1 MHTFKFWHSL
11 HISSKQIIIA
21 ALLLIAFKHSYAQEQ
36 GYNMME
42 HDDKK
47 LYFGI
52 TMALNNA
59 QYKIFH
65 ANPFIQDDSA
75 LVATPKWNPGFQVGI
90 MGNLKLNNH
99 FGIRLIP
106 QFALVYKEMTYDFT
120 KTQDT
125 SLILESIML
134 QSPVL
139 LKFNSDRINNF
150 RFYSIAGLKLD
161 YDFNSNVN
169 SRRTDEALRI
179 KPLDLGYELGVGF
192 EFYYPNFIFSPEIK
206 VSNGYS
212 NLQKRQPEILTSKVI
227 ETINSKMIILSFT
240 IGG

>member
-1 MHTFKFWHSL
+1 MHTSKLWHSL
-11 HISSKQIIIA
+11 HISSKQIILLVLFAIA
-21 ALLLIAFKHSYAQEQ
+21 SSKCIAQRE

-65 ANPFIQDDSA
+65 SNAFLQDDSV
-75 LVATPKWNPGFQVGI
+75 LVATPNWNPGFQVGI
-90 MGNLKLNNH
+90 MSNFRINKH
-99 FGIRLIP
+99 FGLRLIP
-106 QFALVYKEMTYDFT
+106 QFALVYKEMKYKFT
-120 KTQDT
+120 DLPDT
-125 SLILESIML
+125 TLLLESIML
-134 QSPVL
+134 QSPLL
-139 LKFNSDRINNF
+139 LKFNSDRISNF
-150 RFYSIAGLKLD
+150 RFYSVAGLKFD
-161 YDFNSNVN
+161 YDFNSNIN

-179 KPLDLGYELGVGF
+179 KPLDIGYELGVGF

-212 NLQKRQPEILTSKVI
+212 NIQKNQPGILTSKAI
-227 ETINSKMIILSFT
+227 ETLNSKMIILSFT

>member
-1 MHTFKFWHSL
+1 MHPIKFRNSI
-11 HISSKQIIIA
+11 HISIHKVVLV
-21 ALLLIAFKHSYAQEQ
+21 LLLSFCALQSNAQDE

-52 TMALNNA
+52 TMAINNA
-59 QYKIFH
+59 QYRIFH
-65 ANPFIQDDSA
+65 AQPFLADDSA
-75 LVATPKWNPGFQVGI
+75 LVATPAWNPGFQVGI
-90 MGNLKLNNH
+90 MSNLKLTKH
-99 FGIRLIP
+99 FGLRLIP
-106 QFALVYKEMTYDFT
+106 QFALVYKQMDYTLP
-120 KTQDT
+120 KTSDT
-125 SLILESIML
+125 TLVLESIML
-134 QSPVL
+134 QSPLL

-179 KPLDLGYELGVGF
+179 KPLDVGFELGFGF

-206 VSNGYS
+206 ISNGYS
-212 NLQKRQPEILTSKVI
+212 NLQKPQPGIITSKI
-227 ETINSKMIILSFT
+227 LETLNSRMIILSFT

>member
-1 MHTFKFWHSL
+1 MHTSKFWHSL
-11 HISSKQIIIA
+11 HISSKQI
-21 ALLLIAFKHSYAQEQ
+21 AFVILFSCCAMKSMAQEQ
-36 GYNMME
+36 GFNMIE

-52 TMALNNA
+52 IMAINNA

-65 ANPFIQDDSA
+65 SNAFLADDSA
-75 LVATPKWNPGFQVGI
+75 LVATPTWNPGFQVGI
-90 MGNLKLNNH
+90 MSNLKLNNH
-99 FGIRLIP
+99 FGLRLIP
-106 QFALVYKEMTYDFT
+106 QFALVYKQMDYNFT
-120 KTQDT
+120 KSNDT

-134 QSPVL
+134 QAPLL

-150 RFYSIAGLKLD
+150 RFYTIAGLKFD

-206 VSNGYS
+206 ISNGYS
-212 NLQKRQPEILTSKVI
+212 NLQKSQPEILTSKVI
-227 ETINSKMIILSFT
+227 ETLNSKMIILSFT